1 MPGRGAPTTMGS
13 MHGQTASVLLTTH
26 DPAGHATGA
35 VITGLIIGIVIALV
49 LFVAVVA
56 WWARRGGSD
65 DPGDDRGGGVDP
77 TIRAT
82 TVGGAGAGG
91 IRPTRVRP
99 DRRGGRSSSA
109 SSPSMSP
116 ACNQGSPSRPH
127 HSDVITPLVMSRAPM
142 AVAPM
147 TAAVR
152 PLRAIQALNRV
163 TLSRVRS

>member
-65 DPGDDRGGGVDP
+65 DPGDDSGVGGGGGGTRRPGRRQGGGRGRRRSARPGSVR
-77 TIRAT
+77 TAVVAGVRA
-82 TVGGAGAGG
+82 
-91 IRPTRVRP
+91 RVR
-99 DRRGGRSSSA
+99 R
-109 SSPSMSP
+109 
-116 ACNQGSPSRPH
+116 ACRQR
-127 HSDVITPLVMSRAPM
+127 
-142 AVAPM
+142 
-147 TAAVR
+147 
-152 PLRAIQALNRV
+152 
-163 TLSRVRS
+163 